1 MGDPVCSWLMA
12 THVYIG
18 EGFVITNFL
27 QHIKFGITRLA
38 YSLVHVGG
46 PGQSHYNEG

>member
-1 MGDPVCSWLMA
+1 MGDPVCSMA

-18 EGFVITNFL
+18 EGFVINIFL

-38 YSLVHVGG
+38 YSEVRDGG
-46 PGQSHYNEG
+46 LGPSHYNEG